1 MYQTINLPNGGT
13 VEVWVSPP
21 PAPTHKTVGLTK
33 TEYRKLFTTGE
44 SIKIDR
50 LRGKIE
56 STSVAGFPNLDDDA
70 APLGLGGVTYRDILR
85 LCFNAFADAN
95 DVDMTHPDTILAIN
109 ALEAVGVFNTSR
121 KNEILLGL
129 EL

>member
-1 MYQTINLPNGGT
+1 MTYIDTGFGQ
-13 VEVWVSPP
+13 VWDNPP
-21 PAPTHKTVGLTK
+21 PAPTHKTIGLTK
-33 TEYRKLFTTGE
+33 TEYRKLFTTAE
-44 SIKIDR
+44 SIQIDR
-50 LRGKIE
+50 LRSQIE
-56 STSVAGFPNLDDDA
+56 EPTISGFPGIDDDA

-85 LCFNAFADAN
+85 SCFNAFADAN

-109 ALEAVGVFNTSR
+109 ALEAVGAYNTSR